1 MHGGET
7 HWAFVPDFVAN
18 AGQKT
23 GCLFSCWTKIVY
35 RQVKTGCLKLEKNRK
50 KYIYFFY
57 IKICS
62 EQLKS
67 WYFVTKIILTYCEK
81 KFVSFRLFAIIL
93 SIFRLFKGQLYLNN
107 MLRVNK

>member
-35 RQVKTGCLKLEKNRK
+35 RQVKTGCLKLEKIK
-50 KYIYFFY
+50 IKSIYFFDMKY
-57 IKICS
+57 RDTFEKTYR

-67 WYFVTKIILTYCEK
+67 WYFVTKIVMTYCEK
-81 KFVSFRLFAIIL
+81 KL
-93 SIFRLFKGQLYLNN
+93 S
-107 MLRVNK
+107 